1 MKYKILLH
9 FKISQA
15 LFYYSKCLTSLSV
28 EYLSSG
34 IIISC
39 KYRARIRSEPISPRE
54 VGLTG
59 TRENHFANK
68 SRLFISSN
76 GINIWAENTKQNPE
90 HETSAPHA
98 VKNYLHFDFKS
109 NRKTHM
115 VCSAFEASIPTPL
128 FLTQEVNM

>member
-76 GINIWAENTKQNPE
+76 GIKIWAENTKQNPE

-109 NRKTHM
+109 NSKT
-115 VCSAFEASIPTPL
+115 EKPTWYALLLRPQSPPP
-128 FLTQEVNM
+128 FS

>member
-1 MKYKILLH
+1 MTSLRKNNSKFPKVTIKKSLLIT
-9 FKISQA
+9 FDEIQNLTPFQISQA
-15 LFYYSKCLTSLSV
+15 LFYYSSCLTSLSV

-59 TRENHFANK
+59 TRENHLANK

-76 GINIWAENTKQNPE
+76 GINIWAENTK
-90 HETSAPHA
+90 
-98 VKNYLHFDFKS
+98 
-109 NRKTHM
+109 
-115 VCSAFEASIPTPL
+115 
-128 FLTQEVNM
+128 